1 MFSPF
6 HYISKNCI
14 ALKQYP
20 TATIPVTH
28 INVNIINNLGLI
40 AFLNKIKEGILKV
53 VTLIINERTTP
64 SLAPFDNKASAMV
77 CVSKNIRIHWNAC
90 SCSKKN
96 TKWISISQKAKNPVF
111 RNPVMN
117 ESSNSHSH
125 KNIRK
130 HFLKCNLY
138 LFNRKLKPIFTNP
151 FFLW

>member
-64 SLAPFDNKASAMV
+64 SLAPFDNKASAMGM
-77 CVSKNIRIHWNAC
+77 H
-90 SCSKKN
+90 
-96 TKWISISQKAKNPVF
+96 QKYPHTLE
-111 RNPVMN
+111 RLQLQQ
-117 ESSNSHSH
+117 E
-125 KNIRK
+125 K
-130 HFLKCNLY
+130 H
-138 LFNRKLKPIFTNP
+138 
-151 FFLW
+151 